1 MGAPLA
7 RLEGEVA
14 FTSLLQ
20 RFPKLRPALPHAQ
33 LHWTY
38 RLVLRSVVSLPVLV
52 R

>member
-7 RLEGEVA
+7 RLEGEIA

-20 RFPKLRPALPHAQ
+20 RFPKLRPAVPSGE

-38 RLVLRSVVSLPVLV
+38 RLVLRSLVSLPVLL